1 MFPTNVLL
9 YGLDAPL
16 PEQVPLRAG
25 PLTLVYEDGGLR
37 SIRLGRHEVLRRV
50 YAAVRDHNWGTAPG
64 VRTNERVEAGTDWFR
79 ISYDAA
85 HRQGAIDFRWSALI
99 TGDADGTV
107 RLTMDGA
114 AHAAFLRN
122 RIGFCVLHPA
132 ACAGA
137 AAVVERL
144 DGVRL
149 AARLPELITPDQ
161 PPPPFTDMRAL
172 EHAVAPGV
180 TARVAFEGD
189 AFELED
195 QRNWTDASFKTYST
209 PLRLP
214 FPVEV
219 PQGARVRQAVTLTLK
234 DEVGSMKYDA
244 AHSTVRADGYAD
256 FRLQTSYFLLPTL
269 GLASSGRPLGE
280 REAARLRALRLSHLR
295 AEVDLTRPGAAESV
309 ARAAAEARLLGL
321 PLELAL
327 LLPDEPGAAL
337 RELRAAIERERPPV
351 AAWLVYAARER
362 LLGGTPIEAIVRAAR
377 GALAGYADAP
387 FAAGTGADYIF
398 AGRNP
403 PPTALIDRFCTA
415 VSPQV
420 HAFDLASVT
429 ETLAAQEALVR
440 SARATFGL
448 PVAVSPVTLM
458 PRANPY
464 ATAAPPEP
472 APGALPPQ
480 VDVRQM
486 SLFGAGW
493 TVGSI
498 ARLAAGGAASV
509 TYYETTGWRGV
520 METAQG
526 SPLPQVFRSIPGA
539 VFPLYHVLADVGEF
553 AGGDVLASVS
563 SDPLRFEG
571 LALRRGG
578 RARALLASYTAEPQQ
593 VAVRGLAGDVRVRPL
608 DASNAERAM
617 REPEAFRA
625 EGGETRAA
633 RGDALEIVLPPFAVA
648 RIDWQVDDG
657 G

>member
-1 MFPTNVLL
+1 MLPTNVLL
-9 YGLDAPL
+9 YGVDAPL
-16 PEQVPLRAG
+16 PEQVLLRAG

-37 SIRLGRHEVLRRV
+37 TIRLGRHEVLRRV
-50 YAAVRDHNWGTAPG
+50 YAAVRDRNWGTAPG
-64 VRTNERVEAGTDWFR
+64 VRTNERIEAGADSFR

-85 HRQGAIDFRWSALI
+85 HRQGEIDFRWSALI

-107 RLTMDGA
+107 RLTMDGT
-114 AHAAFLRN
+114 AHTTFLRN

-132 ACAGA
+132 ECAGA

-144 DGVRL
+144 DGSRV
-149 AARLPELITPDQ
+149 AARLPAAITPDQ

-180 TARVAFEGD
+180 TARVAFAGD
-189 AFELED
+189 VFELED
-195 QRNWTDASFKTYST
+195 QRNWTDASFKVYST

-214 FPVEV
+214 FPVEL
-219 PQGARVRQAVTLTLK
+219 PRGARVRQAVSVTLK
-234 DEVGSMKYDA
+234 DERGTLKREQRDSGDHIEHTFSVQRSA
-244 AHSTVRADGYAD
+244 
-256 FRLQTSYFLLPTL
+256 FRLPAL
-269 GLASSGRPLGE
+269 GLATSGHRLGE
-280 REAARLRALRLSHLR
+280 REAARLRALHLSHLR
-295 AEVDLTRPGAAESV
+295 ADVDLTRPGAGAAL

-327 LLPDEPGAAL
+327 LLPDEPDAALGEL
-337 RELRAAIERERPPV
+337 RELLERERPPL

-362 LLGGTPIEAIVRAAR
+362 LLGGTPIEQIVRATR
-377 GALAGYADAP
+377 GALAGYARAP
-387 FAAGTGADYIF
+387 FAAGTSADYIF

-403 PPTALIDRFCTA
+403 PPVALLERFCTA
-415 VSPQV
+415 LSPQV

-429 ETLAAQEALVR
+429 ETLAAQETLVH

-448 PVAVSPVTLM
+448 PVAVSPVTLK

-472 APGALPPQ
+472 APGTLPPQ

-526 SPLPQVFRSIPGA
+526 SPLPGVFRSIPGA

-553 AGGDVLASVS
+553 AGGEVLASAS
-563 SDPLRFEG
+563 SDPLRVMG

-578 RARALLASYTAEPQQ
+578 RARALLASYAATPQQ
-593 VAVRGLAGDVRVRPL
+593 VAVHGLDGFVRVRLL
-608 DASNAERAM
+608 DATHAERAM
-617 REPEAFRA
+617 RAPEAFRA
-625 EGGETRAA
+625 ERGEA
-633 RGDALEIVLPPFAVA
+633 RNTQDGALTIGLPPFAVA
-648 RIDWQVDDG
+648 RLDWQVSDG
-657 G
+657 S